1 MDSKIYNTMMERINR
16 TGTPSQKRKKYKTI
30 VKELG
35 ARGITMKDISQ
46 DNFNGKS
53 MGFLEMM
60 GESGMTFDEVVVLQQ
75 YAKAIINQDTKA
87 AEFLRDSVGD
97 KPSSTVNMNVEEK
110 SGLESMSLEE
120 LEQYKRLL
128 EMNIAI
134 VSDNEDCE

>member
-1 MDSKIYNTMMERINR
+1 MMERINR
-16 TGTPSQKRKKYKTI
+16 TGTASQKRKKYKTI

-53 MGFLEMM
+53 KGFLDMM
-60 GESGMTFDEVVVLQQ
+60 GDTGMTFDEVVVLQQ

-97 KPSSTVNMNVEEK
+97 KPSTSVNMNVEEK
-110 SGLESMSLEE
+110 SGLETMSLEE
-120 LEQYKRLL
+120 LEHYKLLL
-128 EMNIAI
+128 EANIALAE
-134 VSDNEDCE
+134 DNEEAE

>member
-1 MDSKIYNTMMERINR
+1 MNSKMYNTMMERINR
-16 TGTPSQKRKKYKTI
+16 TGTASQKRKKYKTI

-53 MGFLEMM
+53 KGFLDMM
-60 GESGMTFDEVVVLQQ
+60 GDTGMTFDEVVVLQQ

-97 KPSSTVNMNVEEK
+97 KPSTSVNMNVEEK
-110 SGLESMSLEE
+110 SGLETMSLEE
-120 LEQYKRLL
+120 LEHYKLLL
-128 EMNIAI
+128 EANIALAE
-134 VSDNEDCE
+134 DNEEAE

>member
-120 LEQYKRLL
+120 LEQYKQLL
-128 EMNIAI
+128 ELNIAI
-134 VSDNEDCE
+134 ASDNEDCE

>member
-1 MDSKIYNTMMERINR
+1 MMERINR

-120 LEQYKRLL
+120 LEQYKQLL
-128 EMNIAI
+128 ELNIAI
-134 VSDNEDCE
+134 ASDNEDCE

>member
-1 MDSKIYNTMMERINR
+1 MYNTVMERINR

-87 AEFLRDSVGD
+87 AEFIRDSVGD
-97 KPSSTVNMNVEEK
+97 KPSTNVNMNVEET
-110 SGLESMSLEE
+110 SGMATMSQEE
-120 LEQYKRLL
+120 LEKFKMLL
-128 EMNIAI
+128 EANIAI
-134 VSDNEDCE
+134 AEANEEAE

>member
-1 MDSKIYNTMMERINR
+1 MMERINR
-16 TGTPSQKRKKYKTI
+16 TGTPSQIRKKYKTI

-97 KPSSTVNMNVEEK
+97 KPSTNVNMNVEET
-110 SGLESMSLEE
+110 SGMAAMSLEE
-120 LEQYKRLL
+120 LEQYKMLL
-128 EMNIAI
+128 EANIALAE
-134 VSDNEDCE
+134 VNEEAE

>member
-1 MDSKIYNTMMERINR
+1 MERINR

-87 AEFLRDSVGD
+87 AEFIRDSVGD
-97 KPSSTVNMNVEEK
+97 KPSTNVNMNVEET
-110 SGLESMSLEE
+110 SGMATMSQEE
-120 LEQYKRLL
+120 LEKFKMLL
-128 EMNIAI
+128 EANIAI
-134 VSDNEDCE
+134 AEANEEAE